1 MIPYKNFKSM
11 NTAALPS
18 ASHIIHKTSNTSLRE
33 FLGTACCLGLEF
45 KTVLEAAIF
54 SSYFSKIT
62 LNTGLYV
69 NYPSV

>member
-1 MIPYKNFKSM
+1 M
-11 NTAALPS
+11 NTAALLS

-33 FLGTACCLGLEF
+33 FLGTACLSLES

-54 SSYFSKIT
+54 LSYFSKIT

-69 NYPSV
+69 NYPSVWLLII